1 MYGLPQAGII
11 AQQLLEKRLALK
23 GYRQSSITPGFWKHD
38 WRPISFTLCV
48 DDFVSNMLASN
59 MHSTFY
65 KLSTNTTKLAWDYTL
80 QQVQLSMPGYCKK
93 PATAF
98 TTLFPSNH
106 SINPILIHPALMAPN
121 NSLSTLRMTQ
131 RYSPTPTKPS
141 SRKSSASS
149 CTTHELWTAPCYLH
163 WGPLPPNNRHQHR
176 IPCRKYTSSS
186 TTP

>member
-1 MYGLPQAGII
+1 
-11 AQQLLEKRLALK
+11 
-23 GYRQSSITPGFWKHD
+23 
-38 WRPISFTLCV
+38 
-48 DDFVSNMLASN
+48 
-59 MHSTFY
+59 
-65 KLSTNTTKLAWDYTL
+65 
-80 QQVQLSMPGYCKK
+80 
-93 PATAF
+93 
-98 TTLFPSNH
+98 
-106 SINPILIHPALMAPN
+106 MAPN